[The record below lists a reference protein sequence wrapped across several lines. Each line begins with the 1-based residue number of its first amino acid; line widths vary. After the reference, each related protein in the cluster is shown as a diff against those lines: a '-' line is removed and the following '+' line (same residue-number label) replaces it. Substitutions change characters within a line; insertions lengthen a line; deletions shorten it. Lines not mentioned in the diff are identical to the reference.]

1 MGDVGSVAIGAWIAR
16 IVLVVLIVQAAI
28 EQKYRTSVVAVGLG
42 LAGWLIVGRFNAG
55 LVTPFLALLDIGLV
69 LAVFGRD
76 LRLN

>member
-16 IVLVVLIVQAAI
+16 IVLVVLIVQAVI
-28 EQKYRTSVVAVGLG
+28 EQKYRTSAVAVGLG
-42 LAGWLIVGRFNAG
+42 LAGWLIVGRFNTG